1 MLNSLKKGSGN
12 ELLSLGVIVYVWLLL
27 MHWCACTFFAVG
39 WALCGDGKRTWVTE
53 YFDGTDQQGL
63 PVLTDTCGDGSP
75 DDIGRIHLRA
85 MFWALST
92 MSSLGYGSAPVA
104 VTDAEF
110 VLAMAVQVLGACSL
124 ALVFSNMA
132 KIMARLDAVQ
142 ARYTAHL
149 DSIDEFGKFYKLP
162 AAMRQRLI
170 EYVTFSFGVSRGIN
184 IQEVTASLP
193 QTIRGE
199 VLYLMHG
206 QLLRKVPMFAKTD
219 DMFIKALV
227 RALRPQ
233 VVLRGDY
240 LFHMNEP
247 GDSMFF
253 IKNGCVQIKN
263 LDGTIVFAS
272 LMPGA
277 FLGELSMLTGQ
288 RRTASAQAVV
298 DCVLFLIRNTDF
310 DAVVKDFPI
319 YMTSILEG
327 AMERLEKTLDS
338 NASVENA
345 NLVQQTRRRLR
356 SLSCNHID
364 TAAVQAAVQ
373 ASGVS
378 HTSCQPLGEP
388 RPPRRTTR
396 ETIADAMRTRTRKT
410 SKEGVQNG
418 TDERRSCSSPKAQ
431 AIDLSS
437 SARSNQV
444 DPEPTAVSE
453 LTPQPPRRKRP
464 SRDLFLEQAAVD
476 AEGREQVAASGYSDM
491 SYSDAARKTA
501 GTLLDEDQALRRRR
515 HTGEGATLRPT
526 KMRDLDV
533 EDESSSETRSEILQS
548 IQGLRA
554 EMHELQALINEMH
567 LRRSTTP

>member
-1 MLNSLKKGSGN
+1 
-12 ELLSLGVIVYVWLLL
+12 
-27 MHWCACTFFAVG
+27 
-39 WALCGDGKRTWVTE
+39 
-53 YFDGTDQQGL
+53 
-63 PVLTDTCGDGSP
+63 
-75 DDIGRIHLRA
+75 
-85 MFWALST
+85 
-92 MSSLGYGSAPVA
+92 
-104 VTDAEF
+104 
-110 VLAMAVQVLGACSL
+110 
-124 ALVFSNMA
+124 
-132 KIMARLDAVQ
+132 
-142 ARYTAHL
+142 
-149 DSIDEFGKFYKLP
+149 
-162 AAMRQRLI
+162 
-170 EYVTFSFGVSRGIN
+170 
-184 IQEVTASLP
+184 
-193 QTIRGE
+193 
-199 VLYLMHG
+199 
-206 QLLRKVPMFAKTD
+206 
-219 DMFIKALV
+219 MFIKALV
-227 RALRPQ
+227 CKLQPQ
-233 VVLRGDY
+233 VLLRGDY
-240 LFHMNEP
+240 LFRMNEP
-247 GDSMFF
+247 GDCMFF
-253 IKNGCVQIKN
+253 IKSGCVQLKS
-263 LDGTIVFAS
+263 LDGTVVFAS

-388 RPPRRTTR
+388 RPPRRLTR
-396 ETIADAMRTRTRKT
+396 ETIADVMRTVTRRT

-418 TDERRSCSSPKAQ
+418 TDERRSCSSPKAP

-437 SARSNQV
+437 SAQSTQV
-444 DPEPTAVSE
+444 DPEPTAASE

-464 SRDLFLEQAAVD
+464 TRDLYLEQAAVD

-501 GTLLDEDQALRRRR
+501 GTLLDEDQILRRRR
-515 HTGEGATLRPT
+515 HTGEGAMLRPT